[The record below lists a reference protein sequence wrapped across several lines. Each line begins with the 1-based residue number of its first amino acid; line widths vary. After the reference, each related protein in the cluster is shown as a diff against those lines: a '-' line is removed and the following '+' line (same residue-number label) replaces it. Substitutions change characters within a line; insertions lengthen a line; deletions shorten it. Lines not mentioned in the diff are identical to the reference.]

1 MRQKLLIICFLIS
14 AIVLAQDTERKIL
27 RGKVIY
33 RNVNVNGVHVVNNT
47 ISKGTAT
54 NSKGEYEILVKEG
67 DVLIFSSVQYTIKE
81 ITITREI
88 IKNNR
93 LVVEVKE
100 KVEELDEVVIS
111 PENKERFLDFQE
123 EQIIKYK
130 DYQFADDRYSRVRNE
145 ALLQENFQGAN
156 VIGLLGLLVNA
167 IFGKGDRDEKVR
179 EKEKEK
185 PIYERTSFN
194 DIRSRYKEE
203 FFTKNLNIPEDKI
216 SAFLYYCDD
225 QLPSEDIFTK
235 KNEFLMIDF
244 MVKHSKT
251 FLESIKT
258 KN

>member
-1 MRQKLLIICFLIS
+1 MKQKLLIICLLIS
-14 AIVLAQDTERKIL
+14 SVMLAQDAERIIL

-33 RNVNVNGVHVVNNT
+33 RDVNVNGVNVVNNT
-47 ISKGTAT
+47 TSKGTAT

-67 DVLIFSSVQYTIKE
+67 DILIFSSVQYTIKE
-81 ITITREI
+81 VTITDKI

-100 KVEELDEVVIS
+100 KVEELDEAVIS
-111 PENKERFLDFQE
+111 PENKEKFLDFQE
-123 EQIIKYK
+123 EQIVKYK
-130 DYQFADDRYSRVRNE
+130 DYQFADDRYSEVRNE
-145 ALLQENFQGAN
+145 AILQENFQGAN
-156 VIGLLGLLVNA
+156 IIGLVGLLVNS
-167 IFGKGDRDEKVR
+167 IFGKGEK
-179 EKEKEK
+179 KEKEK
-185 PIYERTSFN
+185 PQYQRTSFN
-194 DIRSRYKEE
+194 DIRSRYKDD

-225 QLPSEDIFTK
+225 QLPSEDIFTT